1 MLKVKH
7 DINIPSYSSMSGKP
21 IVKITKTLKTRNSKN
36 SIFFKLVLPWT
47 LSKSDGLEKILDIYG
62 EGGERNGE
70 GTGEGGRKK
79 KRKSGKEQRRR

>member
-1 MLKVKH
+1 M
-7 DINIPSYSSMSGKP
+7 
-21 IVKITKTLKTRNSKN
+21 
-36 SIFFKLVLPWT
+36 T

-79 KRKSGKEQRRR
+79 ERESRKEQRRRECTCGRQGRKLPAKDAAMVELVYGRGK